1 MILTKFSFFTNYLIG
16 ILNSHLLKISV
27 GSDNYYRLNINSRS
41 LSFVIKILSLDS
53 HLRYKNLS
61 DISCVDFLGKLKRFQ
76 MNYILLSLD
85 YNSRI
90 ILSIDLEQNEI
101 VESLS
106 NIFNGSN

>member
-1 MILTKFSFFTNYLIG
+1 MVLTKFSFFTNYLIG
-16 ILNSHLLKISV
+16 VFNSHLLKISL
-27 GSDNYYRLNINSRS
+27 GSDNYYRLNIKSRS
-41 LSFVIKILSLDS
+41 LNFVIKILSLDS

-61 DISCVDFLGKLKRFQ
+61 DISCVDFLGRSKRFQ
-76 MNYILLSLD
+76 INYILLSLD

-106 NIFNGSN
+106 KIFNGSN